1 VSDIPGLIRSLRGET
16 DYPDGLVLQRVAEE
30 LEWHVYALANAR
42 AEIEELKERLART
55 AAPEA
60 TRSVW
65 QSLRLRCL
73 VRIGARRL
81 VVDTPYEVTE
91 QEKQIGPVAENRL
104 ESARYY

>member
-1 VSDIPGLIRSLRGET
+1 MRISKLHLGHRARKTERIESKRGRIVSDIPGLIRSLRGET

-60 TRSVW
+60 TRSV
-65 QSLRLRCL
+65 
-73 VRIGARRL
+73 
-81 VVDTPYEVTE
+81 
-91 QEKQIGPVAENRL
+91 
-104 ESARYY
+104 